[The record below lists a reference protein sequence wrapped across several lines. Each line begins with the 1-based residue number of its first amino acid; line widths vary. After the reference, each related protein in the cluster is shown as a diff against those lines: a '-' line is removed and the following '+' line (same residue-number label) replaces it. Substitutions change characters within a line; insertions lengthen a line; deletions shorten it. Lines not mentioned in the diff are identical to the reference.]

1 MRSKVDACANRGV
14 NATPSRKA
22 NSTCTPVCAT
32 RTSWSSSI
40 RLRSQRA
47 SSVSRRPFCSTS
59 FMARP
64 YPTGASSKR
73 GTRSA
78 PPIGQLEVELPVR
91 ALLARLPGA
100 LDRLALAGER
110 APVAL
115 GEAQRREVGL
125 GPLERPHAVL
135 ERHRVHAHDAARVEV
150 VLRVAVAVLV
160 RGKDAKALGAGSGAS
175 MRCTTNAP
183 LSAASKLQV
192 PWTPGGAIDASRV
205 QLPISG
211 SRPATA
217 GCRSVAMTARSMSA
231 EQPARRA
238 AGWRADRPGCVL
250 ADRCA
255 TGAACADG
263 ACGGAACGDG

>member
-1 MRSKVDACANRGV
+1 MRSNVDACANRGV

-40 RLRSQRA
+40 RLRSQRS
-47 SSVSRRPFCSTS
+47 SSVSRPPFCSTS

-78 PPIGQLEVELPVR
+78 PPVGQLEVELPVR
-91 ALLARLPGA
+91 ALLARLPGT

-135 ERHRVHAHDAARVEV
+135 ERHRVHAHDAAGVEV

-160 RGKDAKALGAGSGAS
+160 RGKDAKAVGGRVGRLHALHDERSAERRLEAAGPVDPWWGDRRLEGPVADQRLQAGDGGLQVGRHDCPKDVSRTA
-175 MRCTTNAP
+175 CTT
-183 LSAASKLQV
+183 
-192 PWTPGGAIDASRV
+192 GGR
-205 QLPISG
+205 LE
-211 SRPATA
+211 SRPPGMRA
-217 GCRSVAMTARSMSA
+217 GGPMRYRCRLWWCRL
-231 EQPARRA
+231 
-238 AGWRADRPGCVL
+238 W
-250 ADRCA
+250 
-255 TGAACADG
+255 
-263 ACGGAACGDG
+263 